1 MSPWLTIIGV
11 GDDGLAGLSLST
23 RVLIDTA
30 EVLVGGD
37 RHQAMVPDTRAERL
51 TWVGGLEAATD
62 RIARW
67 RGRRVVVL
75 ATGDPMYYGAGA
87 NLTRRFDPGEIT
99 VLPYPGAFSFAAAR
113 MVWSLADVETLTVHG
128 RALANLNLVLA
139 PGVRML
145 VLSWS
150 GDTPA
155 EAAAL
160 LTERGFGPS
169 AVTVFEHL
177 GGPKE
182 RRVDGIAETW
192 GHPRSADLNTLA
204 IECRAGSDAPILPR
218 VPGLPD
224 EAFENDGQM
233 TKREVRAATVAALA
247 PLPGQVLWDVGA
259 GSGSVAIEWLRSV
272 PRYRVAG
279 GGQASAVAIESDAGR
294 CATIAG
300 NAAVLG
306 VPQLQVVHGE
316 APDALSGLTPH
327 PDSVFLG
334 GGIARPGL
342 LEACWRALTPGGR
355 LVANAVT
362 IDGEARLVDF
372 RAHHGGDLTRIAI
385 SRAEPVGR
393 FSGFKPL
400 MPVTQYSGVKT

>member
-1 MSPWLTIIGV
+1 MTPWLTIIGV
-11 GDDGLAGLSLST
+11 GDDGLDGLRPPARTL
-23 RVLIDTA
+23 VDTA

-37 RHQAMVPDTRAERL
+37 RHQAMVAATTAERL
-51 TWVGGLEAATD
+51 TWAGGLEAAMD

-87 NLTRRFDPGEIT
+87 NLTRRFDPAEII
-99 VLPYPGAFSFAAAR
+99 VVPYPGAFSFAAAR

-128 RALANLNLVLA
+128 RALANLNLAVA

-145 VLSWS
+145 VLSWN

-169 AVTVFEHL
+169 AITVFEHL

-182 RRVDGIAETW
+182 RRVDGIAENW
-192 GHPRSADLNTLA
+192 DHPRSADLNTLA
-204 IECRAGSDAPILPR
+204 IECHAGPDARILPR

-272 PRYRVAG
+272 PRYRVANG
-279 GGQASAVAIESDAGR
+279 GPASAVAIERDAGR
-294 CATIAG
+294 CAAIAR
-300 NAAVLG
+300 NALALG
-306 VPQLQVVHGE
+306 VPQLEVVHGE
-316 APDALSGLTPH
+316 APDALSGLSPR
-327 PDSVFLG
+327 PDTVFLG
-334 GGIARPGL
+334 GGVARPGL
-342 LEACWRALTPGGR
+342 LEACWRALEPGGC

-362 IDGEARLVDF
+362 IDGEARLIDF
-372 RAHHGGDLTRIAI
+372 RKQHGGDLVRITI

-393 FSGFKPL
+393 LSGFKPL
-400 MPVTQYSGVKT
+400 MPVTQYRGVKP

>member
-51 TWVGGLEAATD
+51 TWAGGLEAAMD
-62 RIARW
+62 RIARK

-75 ATGDPMYYGAGA
+75 ATGDPMYYGAGV
-87 NLTRRFDPGEIT
+87 NLTRRFNPAEIT

-128 RALANLNLVLA
+128 RALANLNLAIA

-145 VLSWS
+145 ALSWN

-169 AVTVFEHL
+169 TVTVLEHL

-182 RRVDGIAETW
+182 RRVDGIAESW
-192 GHPRSADLNTLA
+192 DHPRSADLNTLA
-204 IECRAGSDAPILPR
+204 IECRAGPDARILPR

-224 EAFENDGQM
+224 EGFENDGQM

-279 GGQASAVAIESDAGR
+279 GGSASAVAIERDAGR
-294 CATIAG
+294 CATIAR
-300 NAAVLG
+300 NASALG
-306 VPQLQVVHGE
+306 VPQLSVVHGE

-342 LEACWRALTPGGR
+342 LEACWRAISPGGR

-372 RAHHGGDLTRIAI
+372 RKNHGGDLTRIAI

-393 FSGFKPL
+393 LSGFKPL
-400 MPVTQYSGVKT
+400 MPVTQYVGIKA

>member
-1 MSPWLTIIGV
+1 
-11 GDDGLAGLSLST
+11 
-23 RVLIDTA
+23 
-30 EVLVGGD
+30 
-37 RHQAMVPDTRAERL
+37 
-51 TWVGGLEAATD
+51 
-62 RIARW
+62 
-67 RGRRVVVL
+67 
-75 ATGDPMYYGAGA
+75 MYYGAGA
-87 NLTRRFDPGEIT
+87 NLTRRFDPAEIT
-99 VLPYPGAFSFAAAR
+99 VLPYPGAFSLAAAR

-128 RALANLNLVLA
+128 RALVNLNLVLA

-145 VLSWS
+145 VLSGN

-155 EAAAL
+155 DAAAL
-160 LTERGFGPS
+160 LTGRGFGPS
-169 AVTVFEHL
+169 TVTVFEHL

-182 RRVDGIAETW
+182 RRIDGIAEAW
-192 GHPRSADLNTLA
+192 DHPRSADLNTLA
-204 IECRAGSDAPILPR
+204 IECRAGPDVRVLPR

-224 EAFENDGQM
+224 ETFENDGQM
-233 TKREVRAATVAALA
+233 TKHEVRAATLAALA

-279 GGQASAVAIESDAGR
+279 GGPATAVAVERDAGR
-294 CATIAG
+294 CAAIAR

-327 PDSVFLG
+327 PDAVFLG

-342 LEACWRALTPGGR
+342 LETCWRAIAPGGR
-355 LVANAVT
+355 LIANAVT

-372 RAHHGGDLTRIAI
+372 RKHHGGDLVRIAI
-385 SRAEPVGR
+385 SRAEPIGQ
-393 FSGFKPL
+393 FTGFKPL
-400 MPVTQYSGVKT
+400 MPVTQYTGVKT